1 MSNVL
6 EVEVEHTESITNSLK
21 GQADTLDVLN
31 STTVA
36 CRTCVHTSMVLQEVF
51 RELQGRCSC
60 KRTGDHQEC
69 VELNLRCQIHLVVL
83 GNGT

>member
-6 EVEVEHTESITNSLK
+6 EVEHTEAITNSLK
-21 GQADTLDVLN
+21 GQADTLGVSN
-31 STTVA
+31 STTLA
-36 CRTCVHTSMVLQEVF
+36 CRTCVHTSTALQEAF
-51 RELQGRCSC
+51 GELQDRCSC
-60 KRTGDHQEC
+60 KRAGDHQKC